1 MVSGRLQSEL
11 QESVT
16 GFFGQLGYRAYFV
29 RSGIRGKHS
38 PKDSPWTHAARA
50 GALLEKA
57 ALRFSAMRVFWISLG
72 LLACTRGPVEPPVW
86 WEATAQSLARMDL
99 LDHPIEAA
107 EQSEGIPPYY
117 QDSLGLTFRQIP
129 PEGGVLWIEY
139 WPDSTGRVRT
149 LTLTWEHPEFARLA
163 RLYQLLRRR
172 YEALYGPSTGPIG
185 NQLWQ
190 RPDSTQLRLHL
201 SPERRYLQLT
211 CWQSRTFEP

>member
-1 MVSGRLQSEL
+1 MRLM
-11 QESVT
+11 
-16 GFFGQLGYRAYFV
+16 
-29 RSGIRGKHS
+29 K
-38 PKDSPWTHAARA
+38 
-50 GALLEKA
+50 
-57 ALRFSAMRVFWISLG
+57 LRTFSATISSRIAKNGLWLLGGVCWIG
-72 LLACTRGPVEPPVW
+72 TGCGAREKREPPW
-86 WEATAQSLARMDL
+86 WANAERGDLRMELLGHSLAEVR
-99 LDHPIEAA
+99 AA
-107 EQSEGIPPYY
+107 ESIPPYY
-117 QDSLGLTFRQIP
+117 HDSLGLTFRQIP

-172 YEALYGPSTGPIG
+172 YEALYGPSTGSIG